1 MANRGLSFP
10 EVCRLIGD
18 FFGVNLETDF
28 ASTSRHKADAKRVA
42 STPEQKPPPMNDFG
56 WTQAVR
62 KFDPGQQQHLAGER
76 ALSTHTFAW
85 LTDRGEIGLLVA
97 YGKLCVAFPVRSPN
111 GQVIGAHYRWPERNG
126 EGQHNWYYTPEG
138 IKIGP
143 LLLGRLATAR
153 KVFFFESQWDGIA
166 LIDRLNLHDQIDAGE
181 VAVVCTRGAQFGNRL
196 AGLRLAE
203 PCDAY
208 VFPQND
214 VAGERWLDSIV
225 AGLARE
231 VRVVRTPRKFKDLN
245 DWTRDGAQKTDLMSA
260 IEAAEIRNPKTTR
273 PYGFSRFSEAPKSQ
287 KTGVRSR
294 GCVPG
299 EIGEIGEIASGN
311 PKIEW
316 ETSPNST
323 ISPGAPPQKAIFP
336 PDSILADYHNLA
348 VTLTEGAEC
357 YIIGSI
363 LPVCAALMGQAVWL
377 PWMAQS
383 LHPNLFT
390 MLAGKPGDRKTS
402 TIDLAESI
410 AEKSLPRAAFLPK
423 AFSPETLFDEYDV
436 QSGGRSDKI
445 WICDDANATLADWQK
460 SSTGERNAA
469 RFLGLYDCKGLS
481 ENYRRNRQK
490 GQPKE
495 AQQRF
500 IAHTSTSVVF
510 GATFN
515 ICTFRNQATR
525 AGMQRRFL
533 YYVAEGHGRVI
544 LYPPSCEDKLEGLAD
559 GFSSLGLLAGKFSL
573 SKDALKLFEDF
584 QKNNRD
590 QMNQSDPLDEAL
602 LSRLSSSPT
611 HVLKVAMI
619 FEACRSVR
627 AGRANME
634 IQESTLQYAIAH
646 VEECLSATTKL
657 DLIARRIYIAND
669 AEVLL
674 AEIRYDFAAL
684 NRNGSIVLSRTQLTS
699 KYAAHGTRGRGL
711 NVQDIYLRLI
721 PYLIGRGDA
730 QALPK
735 EGKLERWAIPGREL
749 KMCEA

>member
-1 MANRGLSFP
+1 LP
-10 EVCRLIGD
+10 
-18 FFGVNLETDF
+18 
-28 ASTSRHKADAKRVA
+28 
-42 STPEQKPPPMNDFG
+42 
-56 WTQAVR
+56 
-62 KFDPGQQQHLAGER
+62 
-76 ALSTHTFAW
+76 
-85 LTDRGEIGLLVA
+85 
-97 YGKLCVAFPVRSPN
+97 
-111 GQVIGAHYRWPERNG
+111 
-126 EGQHNWYYTPEG
+126 
-138 IKIGP
+138 
-143 LLLGRLATAR
+143 
-153 KVFFFESQWDGIA
+153 
-166 LIDRLNLHDQIDAGE
+166 
-181 VAVVCTRGAQFGNRL
+181 
-196 AGLRLAE
+196 
-203 PCDAY
+203 
-208 VFPQND
+208 
-214 VAGERWLDSIV
+214 
-225 AGLARE
+225 
-231 VRVVRTPRKFKDLN
+231 
-245 DWTRDGAQKTDLMSA
+245 
-260 IEAAEIRNPKTTR
+260 
-273 PYGFSRFSEAPKSQ
+273 
-287 KTGVRSR
+287 
-294 GCVPG
+294 
-299 EIGEIGEIASGN
+299 
-311 PKIEW
+311 
-316 ETSPNST
+316 
-323 ISPGAPPQKAIFP
+323 ISPGTPPQKAIFP
-336 PDSILADYHNLA
+336 LDSILADYHNLA

-363 LPVCAALMGQAVWL
+363 LPVCAALMGRAVWL

-423 AFSPETLFDEYDV
+423 AFSPETLFDEYDGE
-436 QSGGRSDKI
+436 SGGRPDKI

-500 IAHTSTSVVF
+500 IAHTSTSVFF

-674 AEIRYDFAAL
+674 AKIRYDFAAL

-735 EGKLERWAIPGREL
+735 EGKLERWAFRAEN
-749 KMCEA
+749 